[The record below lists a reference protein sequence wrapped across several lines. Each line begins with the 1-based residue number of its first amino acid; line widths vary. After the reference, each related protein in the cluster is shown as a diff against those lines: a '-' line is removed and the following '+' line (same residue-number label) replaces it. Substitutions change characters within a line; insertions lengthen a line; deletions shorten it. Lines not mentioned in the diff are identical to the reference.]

1 MEWEIESS
9 YAALGQFYVSLFQG
23 LLHMAYAFI
32 IGNVLLFCSNGPAR
46 EVVEFRSATYVV
58 NCTNGEINLAL
69 LDELYI

>member
-1 MEWEIESS
+1 
-9 YAALGQFYVSLFQG
+9 
-23 LLHMAYAFI
+23 MAYAFI